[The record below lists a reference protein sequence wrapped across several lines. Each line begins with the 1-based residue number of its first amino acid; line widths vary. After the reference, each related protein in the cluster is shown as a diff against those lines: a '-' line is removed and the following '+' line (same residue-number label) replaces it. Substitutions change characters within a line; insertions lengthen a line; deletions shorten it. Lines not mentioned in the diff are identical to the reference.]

1 MNNVDKE
8 LLMISNMD
16 GNERIFLE
24 NVLGELED
32 DQQVTA
38 LQLYRAK
45 RRDPQMILI
54 MTILGF
60 VGFAGVHRL
69 MLGQIAMGIIYLLTG
84 GICLI
89 GTIIDLV
96 NYRSLTLKYNQQA
109 AAEAVATV
117 KVMSRR

>member
-69 MLGQIAMGIIYLLTG
+69 MLGQVAMGIIYLLTG

-96 NYRSLTLKYNQQA
+96 NYRSLALKYNQQA

>member
-96 NYRSLTLKYNQQA
+96 NYRSLALKYNQQA